1 VAVVAAA
8 SAAVATAVVAAVVV
22 AAGAAVAKRSAD
34 LADLDP
40 GVEQTEL
47 PNGLRIVTETMPEAR
62 SVTLGA
68 WVRVGGRDEPAELS
82 GASHFLEH
90 LLFKGTQAR
99 SARRIAEAVD
109 SVGGEMNAFTAREH
123 TAYYARL
130 PYEKVDLGIE
140 ILGDVLTA
148 PALRPHEV
156 EAERQVIAEE
166 ILMNLDAPEDR
177 VHTLLSKAVFDG
189 HPLGR
194 EVLGAKDTVAAI
206 ARDDIAAFFDRW
218 YRPATM
224 VFAAAGRLDHAHVV
238 EAVTRALGGRTGG
251 ERPVRS
257 APGAPAPV
265 VVIEEDDTEQAH
277 LCLGWR
283 SLDAD
288 DDDRW
293 AMAVGNQILGGGM
306 ASRLFQEV
314 REERGLAYSVY
325 SHPTAFED
333 SGYLTLYCG
342 TAPQRAREA
351 LGVIADVIDGVLAG
365 GVTDA
370 ELAVA
375 SGYLEGSMLL
385 GLEDSGGRM
394 GRLGRSLMQR
404 DHIITIDE
412 HIARIREVTTAD
424 VSRVLHRVLDGPR
437 ALAAVGPFGPDE
449 LLR

>member
-1 VAVVAAA
+1 M
-8 SAAVATAVVAAVVV
+8 TH
-22 AAGAAVAKRSAD
+22 
-34 LADLDP
+34 LLDP

-68 WVRVGGRDEPAELS
+68 WVRVGGRDEAPELS

-90 LLFKGTQAR
+90 LLFKGTEQR
-99 SARRIAEAVD
+99 SARQIAEAVD
-109 SVGGEMNAFTAREH
+109 SVGGEMNAFTASEH

-130 PYEKVDLGIE
+130 PHARLDVGLE
-140 ILGDVLTA
+140 ILGDVLTV
-148 PALRPHEV
+148 PALRPAEV
-156 EAERQVIAEE
+156 EAERQVIVEE

-177 VHTLLSKAVFDG
+177 VHTALSQAVFGD

-194 EVLGAKDTVAAI
+194 EVLGEMSTVESI
-206 ARDDIAAFFDRW
+206 TRDDIAEFFHRW

-224 VFAAAGRLDHAHVV
+224 VVTVAGRLEHTQVV
-238 EAVTRALGGRTGG
+238 EAVAAGLGGGSGG
-251 ERPVRS
+251 ELPVRTPPS
-257 APGAPAPV
+257 PATAATV
-265 VVIEEDDTEQAH
+265 VERDDTEQAH

-283 SLDAD
+283 SLSNG

-293 AMAVGNQILGGGM
+293 AMWVANQVLGGGM

-333 SGYLTLYCG
+333 SGYLTIYCG
-342 TAPQRAREA
+342 TAPKRAREA
-351 LGVIADVIDGVLAG
+351 LRVIDDVVASVLADG
-365 GVTDA
+365 ITEF

-375 SGYLEGSMLL
+375 AGYLEGSMLL

-404 DHIITIDE
+404 DRITTIDE
-412 HIARIREVTTAD
+412 HVARLRAITTND
-424 VSRVLHRVLDGPR
+424 VARVLHRVLDAPR
-437 ALAAVGPFGPDE
+437 VLAAVGPFDGDE
-449 LLR
+449 LVT